1 MVDTT
6 SKETNPESLS
16 TEGAFSSFLSL
27 EFGRQLGLMLG
38 LAFSVAVGVSIAL
51 WVMVDKDYKP
61 LYSSLD
67 QMDVNSIFEILDGQ
81 NIDHKID
88 SKSGALLV
96 GSSDIHRARLALA
109 SSGMTNDRNFGYEL
123 LDKDQP
129 LGTSQFMETARYRRS
144 LEGELA
150 RTISSIA
157 SVRSARVH
165 LALPKNTVFLRDKR
179 EPRASI
185 FIETFQ
191 GRKIDEY
198 QVRAVANLVVSS
210 VPELRLNNVTVV
222 DQRGNLLSD
231 FNGNPKYTEAARQIE
246 YTRQVEVDILQRVNS
261 ILIPIVGEGKFTA
274 EVSLDLDFT
283 QVEQTAE
290 KYNPDIPVIRS
301 EQTTIE
307 KTLSKNQSIGIPG
320 ALSNQPPMSG
330 TNNSIEDNFN
340 TDGSVLPSQSRSF
353 ETKNYEIDRTI
364 SYTKNAVG
372 GIRRLSVAVAI
383 DDTNNNSN
391 IESSSWSNEKLDRLT
406 LLIQNTVGY
415 DASRGDKVIVINTPF
430 TPKNNEILSQRKIMI
445 WEYDIF
451 WIAMKWLLGILGFLI
466 IIFSILRPT
475 MQRLSD
481 SSLSSQNK
489 NFKMSNDARDSK
501 SGISKKDISSS
512 MENIDNLDEQINLV
526 KKMVADNP
534 DRVAQVIQG
543 WSVNE

>member
-1 MVDTT
+1 MVDSTT
-6 SKETNPESLS
+6 AENSPESMKV
-16 TEGAFSSFLSL
+16 GAFSSFLNL

-38 LAFSVAVGVSIAL
+38 LALSVAIGVSIAL

-67 QMDVNSIFEILDGQ
+67 QMDVNSIFEILESH
-81 NIDHKID
+81 NIEHKID
-88 SKSGALLV
+88 NKSGALLV
-96 GSSDIHRARLALA
+96 DSSDIHRARLLLA

-129 LGTSQFMETARYRRS
+129 LGTSQFMETTRYRRS

-165 LALPKNTVFLRDKR
+165 LALPKNTIFLRDKR

-191 GRKIDEY
+191 GRKIEDY

-210 VPELRLNNVTVV
+210 VPELSLSDVTVV
-222 DQRGNLLSD
+222 DQKGNLLSD
-231 FNGNPKYTEAARQIE
+231 FDGSPKYAEAARQIE
-246 YTRQVEVDILQRVNS
+246 YTRQVETDLLNRVNS
-261 ILIPIVGEGKFTA
+261 ILIPILGEGKFTA
-274 EVSLDLDFT
+274 EVSIDLDFT

-307 KTLSKNQSIGIPG
+307 KTIKEEKSIGIPG
-320 ALSNQPPMSG
+320 ALSNQPPMSVS
-330 TNNSIEDNFN
+330 NSSSEKNFDTED
-340 TDGSVLPSQSRSF
+340 TILPSQSRTL
-353 ETKNYEIDRTI
+353 ETRNYEIDRTI

-383 DDTNNNSN
+383 DDANSDS
-391 IESSSWSNEKLDRLT
+391 IENTSWSSEKLNSLT
-406 LLIQNTVGY
+406 LLVQNTVGF
-415 DASRGDKVIVINTPF
+415 DASRGDTVIVINTPF
-430 TPKNNEILSQRKIMI
+430 INVDNEILTQRKLML

-451 WIAMKWLLGILGFLI
+451 WVAMKWLLGILGFLI
-466 IIFSILRPT
+466 IIFFILRPT

-481 SSLSSQNK
+481 TSSSKRNK
-489 NFKMSNDARDSK
+489 KFDINNDLKNSK
-501 SGISKKDISSS
+501 SEISQGDISSS
-512 MENIDNLDEQINLV
+512 MEKMDNLDEQINMV
-526 KKMVADNP
+526 KKMVAENP

-543 WSVNE
+543 WSGND

>member
-1 MVDTT
+1 MVDSTT
-6 SKETNPESLS
+6 AENSPESMKV
-16 TEGAFSSFLSL
+16 GAFSSFLNL

-38 LAFSVAVGVSIAL
+38 LALSVAIGVSIAL

-67 QMDVNSIFEILDGQ
+67 QMDVNSIFEILESH
-81 NIDHKID
+81 NIEHKID
-88 SKSGALLV
+88 NKSGALLV
-96 GSSDIHRARLALA
+96 DSSDIHRARLLLA

-129 LGTSQFMETARYRRS
+129 LGTSQFMETTRYRRS

-165 LALPKNTVFLRDKR
+165 LALPKNTIFLRDKR

-191 GRKIDEY
+191 GRKIEDY

-210 VPELRLNNVTVV
+210 VPELSLSDVTVV
-222 DQRGNLLSD
+222 DQKGNLLSD
-231 FNGNPKYTEAARQIE
+231 FDGSPKYAEAARQIE
-246 YTRQVEVDILQRVNS
+246 YTRQVETDLLNRVNS
-261 ILIPIVGEGKFTA
+261 ILIPILGEGKFTA
-274 EVSLDLDFT
+274 EVSIDLDFT

-307 KTLSKNQSIGIPG
+307 KTIKEEKSIGIPG
-320 ALSNQPPMSG
+320 ALSNQPPMSVS
-330 TNNSIEDNFN
+330 NSSSEKNFDTED
-340 TDGSVLPSQSRSF
+340 TILPSQSRTL
-353 ETKNYEIDRTI
+353 ETRNYEIDRTI

-383 DDTNNNSN
+383 DDANSDS
-391 IESSSWSNEKLDRLT
+391 IENTSWSSEKLNSLT
-406 LLIQNTVGY
+406 LLVQNTVGF
-415 DASRGDKVIVINTPF
+415 DASRGDTVIVINTPF
-430 TPKNNEILSQRKIMI
+430 INVDNEILTQRKLML

-451 WIAMKWLLGILGFLI
+451 WVAMKWLLGILGFLI
-466 IIFSILRPT
+466 IIFFILRPT

-481 SSLSSQNK
+481 TSSSKLNK
-489 NFKMSNDARDSK
+489 KFDINNDLKNSK
-501 SGISKKDISSS
+501 SEISQGDISSS
-512 MENIDNLDEQINLV
+512 MEKMDNLDEQINMV
-526 KKMVADNP
+526 KKMVAENP

-543 WSVNE
+543 WSGND